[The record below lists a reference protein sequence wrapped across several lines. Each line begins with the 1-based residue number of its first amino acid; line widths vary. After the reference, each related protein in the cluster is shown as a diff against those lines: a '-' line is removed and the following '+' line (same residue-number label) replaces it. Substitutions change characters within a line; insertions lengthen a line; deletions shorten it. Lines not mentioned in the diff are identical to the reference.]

1 VGVSSSPV
9 GNIADM
15 ENSGFEV
22 ELGYTKR
29 FGQLNFSA
37 NANVAYLKNTVTYV
51 ASDAN
56 YITGDASFQSMG
68 AVTRTQAG
76 QSYNSF
82 YGYKTAGIFQTQAEI
97 NSYTNSTGGLIQP
110 KAKPGDFRWVDTDGD
125 GKISDLDKTFLGS
138 SIPKYTFGLT
148 INLDYK
154 NFDLMAFASGAA
166 GNKIFQG
173 LRRLDISN
181 SNWQTVALS
190 RWTGE
195 GTSNTYPRLTSND
208 TNGNFGNMSDF
219 YLEKGD
225 YIRLKVIQF
234 GYTLPNSIVSKISAT
249 KLRFYL
255 SAENLLTLTKYTG
268 YDPEIGGGVFGIDK
282 GVYPQARSFMLG
294 VQLQF

>member
-1 VGVSSSPV
+1 MRTSPT
-9 GNIADM
+9 
-15 ENSGFEV
+15 SR
-22 ELGYTKR
+22 T
-29 FGQLNFSA
+29 QL
-37 NANVAYLKNTVTYV
+37 
-51 ASDAN
+51 
-56 YITGDASFQSMG
+56 FQSMG

-82 YGYKTAGIFQTQAEI
+82 YGYQTAGIFQTQAEI

-110 KAKPGDFRWVDTDGD
+110 NAKPGDFRWVDTDGD

-154 NFDLMAFASGAA
+154 NFDFMAFASGAA

-181 SNWQTVALS
+181 SNWQTVAMS

-225 YIRLKVIQF
+225 YIRLKVVQF